1 MHAASRCSAGSPLIF
16 RWFGFPVAQ
25 PGQDTRVARSIF
37 LAVVFEGREST
48 SDDERLMAGAE
59 FSERLALAS
68 NGKLRAPR
76 EVRPIN
82 PGYDPP
88 LFEIRWQG
96 LPSRR
101 PAAAGIRAT
110 DPTLVRM
117 YFSEPIALPEYFIGH
132 HIHRKQL
139 RPQNLIRVLQD
150 AEIGVATNFYYQ
162 GEATRW
168 GIEGVN

>member
-1 MHAASRCSAGSPLIF
+1 MHKTSRCAAGAPLTF
-16 RWFGFPVAQ
+16 RWFGFPVAHL
-25 PGQDTRVARSIF
+25 GQDTRVARSIF

-48 SDDERLMAGAE
+48 SNDERLMAGAE

-96 LPSRR
+96 FPSRR
-101 PAAAGIRAT
+101 PAAAGIRAN

-117 YFSEPIALPEYFIGH
+117 YFSEPTVLPAYFIGH
-132 HIHRKQL
+132 HIHRKKL
-139 RPQNLIRVLQD
+139 SPQHLIRVLQD
-150 AEIGVATNFYYQ
+150 AEIGVAMNFYYQ
-162 GEATRW
+162 GEVTRW